1 MAYCPN
7 PLALPPQDRY
17 VKCKLF
23 STLKPIYEKTAKT
36 RVMDDLEASDDSIS
50 ITSTVISEKEESY
63 EVECILAE
71 KKSNGATE
79 YLTVWKGYPETE
91 HLWLPKENFN
101 EDDIFIDWINTQT
114 RIANGLEKPF
124 DVRAWEKRCKAIS
137 VATRL
142 RKERRQLKRIRLSK
156 QGKPTSSS
164 REQDGSIQ
172 RAGSDSAPQRSD
184 RRIKRRSVHQDSPPS
199 SLTSASTSSSSSEDS
214 DRPLIS
220 RQESETFI
228 SNPKWTQAET
238 IALEE
243 GLRKMKGPRWRELL
257 GLYGRKGK
265 INQVL
270 KDRTPGDLY
279 DKAKSVCQEFVDSGR
294 EPPDYLKPFT
304 KQDSNKG
311 SRPSTPNVSSESRNQ
326 SRAASKKGSR
336 SASADS
342 MMVELQKKKRI
353 QEAKDRGNSRPQNKN
368 NLTDILKPVGERE
381 QPSISAKRVSGDKS
395 KAPEPSQTPA
405 RKENMT
411 HANKAISETPQAA
424 QLNSHPKKATPHTKA
439 ITVARESSNND
450 PHQRIQSEDG
460 PRAKD
465 PSQSSAVPQVERQTE
480 TEAPGGHE
488 IAKPAPKDPAQPE
501 SSYTNVPENSEA
513 MRGETD
519 RNTWSGT
526 ARTPTVRPSLSTQPR
541 QGAVTSN
548 STPPSSSKMKPKLGQ
563 IEPKKPSTTGD
574 VTATW
579 NTEPKKRK
587 SNNWATENADP
598 VDGQP
603 KNRSYKLSV
612 QNKIF
617 KSRRDGRPP
626 DPSRLVFIDPKTG
639 KAPTTIPTPST
650 SAVLSK
656 TPLQLHQEELT
667 AKEAEE
673 IQAREIEDAMT
684 ISTNKSDRLP
694 QTTEQSRKTSPDKQ
708 KVLDTEKR
716 VLTTSE
722 SVLGPTIGDM
732 IDRPSHTD
740 RSIPPG
746 PTSPH
751 PETPISAPSEPRIET
766 KRLATMS
773 LQDYTKRTIPNLDP
787 INEAVINT
795 NRSYSSDNP
804 PKLALRIDPS
814 QEHQNELFKHK
825 DIDLVI
831 GEIKLGQDT
840 GEGIKVKFVGF
851 KFEVKKLLLTIKVL
865 PRTMDF
871 VFESF
876 CLASEYQAYFPAVS
890 PLCQYRVIH

>member
-1 MAYCPN
+1 MAHCPN
-7 PLALPPQDRY
+7 SLALPPRGRY
-17 VKCKLF
+17 VKCKLYP
-23 STLKPIYEKTAKT
+23 SLRPVCEKTAKT

-50 ITSTVISEKEESY
+50 ITSTVISDKEESY

-79 YLTVWKGYPETE
+79 YLTAWKGYPETE

-114 RIANGLEKPF
+114 RVANGLEKPF

-137 VATRL
+137 VATRI
-142 RKERRQLKRIRLSK
+142 RKERRRVKRFRLSE

-164 REQDGSIQ
+164 QEQDGSIQ

-199 SLTSASTSSSSSEDS
+199 SLTSASASSSSSEDS

-243 GLRKMKGPRWRELL
+243 GLRKLKGPRWRELL

-270 KDRTPGDLY
+270 QDRTPGDLY

-311 SRPSTPNVSSESRNQ
+311 SRPSTPNFSSESRNQ

-336 SASADS
+336 STSADS
-342 MMVELQKKKRI
+342 MMVELRKKQRI
-353 QEAKDRGNSRPQNKN
+353 QEAKDRGNTRPQKKTK
-368 NLTDILKPVGERE
+368 LTEILEPERGRE
-381 QPSISAKRVSGDKS
+381 QPSTSTKQVSGGKS
-395 KAPEPSQTPA
+395 KAPETSQTPA
-405 RKENMT
+405 RKEKMT
-411 HANKAISETPQAA
+411 HVNQAISETPQAA
-424 QLNSHPKKATPHTKA
+424 QLKSHPKKATPHPKA
-439 ITVARESSNND
+439 ITAARESSNND
-450 PHQRIQSEDG
+450 SHPRTQPEDG

-465 PSQSSAVPQVERQTE
+465 PSQISAVPQVECQTE
-480 TEAPGGHE
+480 SEAPGGHE
-488 IAKPAPKDPAQPE
+488 IAKPTTNDAAQLE
-501 SSYTNVPENSEA
+501 SSHTNGPENREA
-513 MRGETD
+513 MRGETG

-526 ARTPTVRPSLSTQPR
+526 ARTPTVRPSLSIPPR
-541 QGAVTSN
+541 QGAVEN
-548 STPPSSSKMKPKLGQ
+548 DSTRQISSKMKPKLGQ
-563 IEPKKPSTTGD
+563 IEPKKPSRTGD

-579 NTEPKKRK
+579 NTEPKRRK
-587 SNNWATENADP
+587 SNNWATENADT

-612 QNKIF
+612 QNKLF

-639 KAPTTIPTPST
+639 KAPTTVPTPST

-667 AKEAEE
+667 AREAEE
-673 IQAREIEDAMT
+673 IQAREIVDAMT
-684 ISTNKSDRLP
+684 ISTNKPDHLP
-694 QTTEQSRKTSPDKQ
+694 QTTEQSRKASPDKQ
-708 KVLDTEKR
+708 KILDTEKR
-716 VLTTSE
+716 ILTTSE
-722 SVLGPTIGDM
+722 SVLGPTTGDL

-751 PETPISAPSEPRIET
+751 PETPISAPPGSRIET

-787 INEAVINT
+787 VKKAVINT

-814 QEHQNELFKHK
+814 QEHQNELFKK
-825 DIDLVI
+825 KEQDLVI
-831 GEIKLGQDT
+831 GDIKLGEDD
-840 GEGIKVKFVGF
+840 GEGVKVKFVGF
-851 KFEVKKLLLTIKVL
+851 GFEVKQLLLTIKVF
-865 PRTMDF
+865 PRIMHF

-876 CLASEYQAYFPAVS
+876 CLASEYKAYFPAVS
-890 PLCQYRVIH
+890 PLCQYRGTH